1 MLRISSP
8 LSVAMLLLPPSLL
21 RSLSVSVLIF
31 PIIFGVLAMPL
42 ASHDDG
48 LSTIPQ
54 LKLRDNP
61 IRTRALNLRRYD
73 MRDELLIGTS
83 DKVFK
88 GLKLLDNQE
97 KWVLVWG
104 TKHRFHPQAEG
115 HVWNIQRTDINELMS
130 SGTLLGHVTFR
141 SDDEQKVFDAIA
153 KLPSQANQFLALQKV
168 IEYLLGKHPV
178 PHLPLP
184 QDFQYQIHDENWYQ
198 IFSAML
204 NPIYETQW
212 PNSPYLKLAPS
223 VSRVDWSSENR
234 KPKGSPYRP
243 FVGTVV
249 EDEVKGMFDGFEPFN
264 STLWD
269 ACQVSSAL

>member
-1 MLRISSP
+1 
-8 LSVAMLLLPPSLL
+8 MLLLPPSLL

-31 PIIFGVLAMPL
+31 PIILGVLAMPL

-61 IRTRALNLRRYD
+61 ILTRAFNLRRYD
-73 MRDELLIGTS
+73 MHDAPLIDTS
-83 DKVFK
+83 DRIFK
-88 GLKLLDNQE
+88 GLKLLDYQE

-115 HVWNIQRTDINELMS
+115 NVWNIQRTDINEPMS

-153 KLPSQANQFLALQKV
+153 KLPSQPNQFLALQKV
-168 IEYLLGKHPV
+168 IEYLLGKYPV
-178 PHLPLP
+178 PRLPLP
-184 QDFQYQIHDENWYQ
+184 QDIQYQIYDEKWCQ
-198 IFSAML
+198 IFSAMS

-223 VSRVDWSSENR
+223 VSRIDWGSENR
-234 KPKGSPYRP
+234 NSKRNPYRP
-243 FVGTVV
+243 YVGTVV
-249 EDEVKGMFDGFEPFN
+249 EDEVKRKFDSFEKFN

-269 ACQVSSAL
+269 ACQGEHG